1 MKAVLKSFED
11 MCNIDGDKIKEALA
25 GFDPKDVVKACMG
38 ASPRVNQF
46 AAKVFPEID
55 FAKVRETIGGV
66 EISEVENMQYKMVNE
81 INKLNI

>member
-11 MCNIDGDKIKEALA
+11 ICGVDGDKIKKALA
-25 GFDPKDVVKACMG
+25 GFDQEDVVKACMG
-38 ASPRVNQF
+38 SSPRVNQF

-55 FAKVRETIGGV
+55 FAKVRETIGSV
-66 EISEVENMQYKMVNE
+66 EIAEVENIQYKIVNE